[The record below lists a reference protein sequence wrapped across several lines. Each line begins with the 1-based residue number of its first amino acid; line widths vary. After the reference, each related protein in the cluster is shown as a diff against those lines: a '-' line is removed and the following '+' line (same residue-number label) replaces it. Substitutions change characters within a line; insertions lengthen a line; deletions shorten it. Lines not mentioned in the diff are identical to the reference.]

1 MIFKN
6 TDAWYGKIMSGMA
19 SQGKEKQPAHS
30 GSVSHCHGQV
40 SLSPPAPEHPTQHG
54 LLPERDSKPSPS
66 SRKFIFRKQTAQI
79 KF

>member
-1 MIFKN
+1 M
-6 TDAWYGKIMSGMA
+6 TGKA
-19 SQGKEKQPAHS
+19 TQGKEKQPEHS

-40 SLSPPAPEHPTQHG
+40 SLSPPAPEHPTQHR
-54 LLPERDSKPSPS
+54 LLPERDSKPFHS